1 RRTVLAS
8 DAVNLLAAIVLYV
21 LSVGGVR
28 GFAFTLGLTT
38 VIDVLVVVLFT
49 HPMVQLLV
57 RTKFFG
63 NGHRLSGLDPVHL
76 GSKVP
81 IYRGRGRLRSGE
93 SIAERRR
100 AAEKAAAAEQASETS
115 ETDEAGEDPPEA
127 TEETGTGTGRQQ

>member
-1 RRTVLAS
+1 RARRTVLAS

-63 NGHRLSGLDPVHL
+63 NGHRLSGLGPVHL
-76 GSKVP
+76 GTKVP

-100 AAEKAAAAEQASETS
+100 AAEKAAAAGEAG
-115 ETDEAGEDPPEA
+115 ETDESGEEQAEA
-127 TEETGTGTGRQQ
+127 TE

>member
-1 RRTVLAS
+1 S
-8 DAVNLLAAIVLYV
+8 IVLYV

-63 NGHRLSGLDPVHL
+63 NGHRFSGLDPVHL

-100 AAEKAAAAEQASETS
+100 AAEKAAAAEQASE
-115 ETDEAGEDPPEA
+115 AGE
-127 TEETGTGTGRQQ
+127 TRSEERRVGKERR